1 MKLLIVLLVCCGLLV
16 LSLNVPDQPGN
27 TGGRCQ
33 MRGVLPDPICT
44 PGSTNPNVTV
54 LNLKETI
61 CLRGWTATV
70 RPPVTY
76 TKALKVQQMQDYG
89 FTDSPAAH
97 EEDHLIPL
105 SIGGHPTDPKNL
117 WPQPEAAPNPKDAVE
132 NKLHDAVCS
141 GAMSLGDAQKR
152 IATDWQT
159 AIK

>member
-61 CLRGWTATV
+61 CLSGWTATV
-70 RPPVTY
+70 RPPVSY
-76 TKALKVQQMQDYG
+76 TNPLKVEQMKYYG
-89 FTDSPAAH
+89 ITSSPS
-97 EEDHLIPL
+97 EVELDHLVPL
-105 SIGGHPTDPKNL
+105 SIGGHPTDPRNL
-117 WPQPEAAPNPKDAVE
+117 WPEPGPIPNAKDAIE
-132 NKLHDAVCS
+132 NKLHDQVCA
-141 GAMSLGDAQKR
+141 GKISLADAQHR